1 MRGLPGVGP
10 ARAERLLD
18 AFGSVEAVMQA
29 GAEELEAV
37 RGVGGET
44 AGKIRRAV
52 EERLASYA
60 AEDGDDPAL

>member
-18 AFGSVEAVMQA
+18 AFGSVEAVMQV

-52 EERLASYA
+52 EEHLASYA
-60 AEDGDDPAL
+60 AENGGDPAL